1 MCCFPEGAVV
11 SQPVQ
16 VIVESPEVLVPLM
29 SAIANAW
36 IATCDKR
43 LGLFSGA
50 RLAAA
55 AGAPAGGGAH
65 SEGRGDVVDMLAA
78 DHGAEDDPSHED
90 ATLQVR
96 EAGLHVFPWLVGP
109 KIGAHFASSLCPVCA
124 RLAGRIYLS
133 TPGTTAALVL
143 QLLGGWGYAQATSQR
158 MYCFMLCTCRP
169 SQPTSCGSLSCKSS
183 GRSSA
188 ACATP
193 AQQQHA

>member
-1 MCCFPEGAVV
+1 MLLLY
-11 SQPVQ
+11 SLMQ

-55 AGAPAGGGAH
+55 AGAPAGGGGH
-65 SEGRGDVVDMLAA
+65 SERRGDVVDMLAA

-96 EAGLHVFPWLVGP
+96 
-109 KIGAHFASSLCPVCA
+109 K
-124 RLAGRIYLS
+124 
-133 TPGTTAALVL
+133 
-143 QLLGGWGYAQATSQR
+143 
-158 MYCFMLCTCRP
+158 
-169 SQPTSCGSLSCKSS
+169 GSLRVCWVWWDPSCSKPLSCHVWCC
-183 GRSSA
+183 A
-188 ACATP
+188 ASRCAVNEPP
-193 AQQQHA
+193 ANAVPGLMLFRGPALR